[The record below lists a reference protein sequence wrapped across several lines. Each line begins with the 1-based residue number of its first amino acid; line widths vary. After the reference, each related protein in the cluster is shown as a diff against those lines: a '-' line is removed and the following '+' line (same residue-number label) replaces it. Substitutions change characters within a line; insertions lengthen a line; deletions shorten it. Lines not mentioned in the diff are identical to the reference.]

1 MFKMKIKTY
10 VLLLALFISLNSQI
24 VSEVDF
30 AMGSVYTGVYMW
42 ENFIGVSIDY
52 DNVQDL
58 LNNTLFQTYQLNSF
72 LRGDWSNIWMVSLK
86 TPLGHK
92 YNCSALAANVT
103 NSSIECKFETQGNT
117 TYWKILGDYI
127 WNTAPQP
134 NWCIG
139 YDMQGVNL
147 TLSGHQ

>member
-10 VLLLALFISLNSQI
+10 VLLLALIISLNSQI

-30 AMGSVYTGVYMW
+30 VDGSTYTGVYMW
-42 ENFIGVSIDY
+42 ENYIGVSIDY

-58 LNNTLFQTYQLNSF
+58 LNNTLFQTYQLNSL
-72 LRGDWSNIWMVSLK
+72 LRGDWSNVWMVSLK

-92 YNCSALAANVT
+92 YNCSALEANVT
-103 NSSIECKFETQGNT
+103 NSSVECKFETQGNT
-117 TYWKILGDYI
+117 TYWNILGDYVF
-127 WNTAPQP
+127 NTAPQP

>member
-1 MFKMKIKTY
+1 MEIKIC
-10 VLLLALFISLNSQI
+10 VLFLALILSLNSQI
-24 VSEVDF
+24 LSEVDF

-52 DNVQDL
+52 DNAQDL
-58 LNNTLFQTYQLNSF
+58 LNNTLFQNYQLNSL
-72 LRGDWSNIWMVSLK
+72 LRGDFSNVWMVSLK

-92 YNCSALAANVT
+92 YNCTALALNVT
-103 NSSIECKFETQGNT
+103 NSSVDCKFETQGNA
-117 TYWKILGDYI
+117 TYWKILGDYV

-147 TLSGHQ
+147 TL